1 MKNYFYLNG
10 TKIELTEEQARQ
22 ISESFNIAPKAG
34 TVLLAERAVGD
45 TVKIGDYEFIVL
57 KQGEGKTHL
66 ILKELLE
73 EDVAFG
79 DNNNDYRASNIRPM
93 LLKFAD
99 ELSALIGAENLIEHV
114 LDLTSDDGLKDYG
127 TTVER
132 VSLLTAEQYR
142 EFVDVLDKDRLEK
155 WWWLA
160 TPHSTERHENAN
172 WVKVVSPSGGIYCNN
187 YYGNGDGVR
196 PFCILK
202 SDILVS

>member
-1 MKNYFYLNG
+1 MKNYFYING

-22 ISESFNIAPKAG
+22 ISESFNIAPRSG
-34 TVLLAERAVGD
+34 TVLLAEKAVGD
-45 TVKIGDYEFIVL
+45 TVKIGEYQFIVL
-57 KQGEGKTHL
+57 KQEEGKTHL

-73 EDVAFG
+73 EEIAFG
-79 DNNNDYRASNIRPM
+79 ENNNDYRVSNIRPM

-114 LDLTSDDGLKDYG
+114 LDLISDDGLKDYG

-132 VSLLTAEQYR
+132 VSLLATEQYR
-142 EFVDVLDKDRLEK
+142 EFVDVLDKERLEK

-172 WVKVVSPSGGIYCNN
+172 WVKVVAPSGYIDYDS
-187 YYGNGDGVR
+187 YYSYYSSGVR
-196 PFCILK
+196 PFCSL
-202 SDILVS
+202 